1 MSKVILVTGSNTG
14 IGFDLVRVLAE
25 KGHTVYL
32 SARNEAAGKEAQE
45 KLKADGLYVKF
56 VRIDVIDGDSIAAAK
71 DLIREA
77 EGKLDVL
84 VNNAGIAQFLNDS
97 AVTMSMDTARRIFD
111 TNFFGL
117 VQVTTAFI
125 PLLRASKE
133 GVITNVGS
141 ELGSNESRAKL
152 ENYVWHAAYSASKA
166 AVNSY
171 TIALARELKK
181 DGIKANVV
189 SPGFTATKLNN
200 FRGTQTIHEGT
211 EVVLRWVLLD
221 KNGPTGQFGAPEG
234 LFTW

>member
-32 SARNEAAGKEAQE
+32 SARNEAAGKEAQA
-45 KLKADGLYVKF
+45 KLKADGLNVNF
-56 VRIDVIDGDSIAAAK
+56 VRMDVTDYDSITAAK
-71 DLIREA
+71 ALIEEA

-84 VNNAGIAQFLNDS
+84 VNNAGIAVINDT
-97 AVTMSMDTARRIFD
+97 VVDVSMDVVRRIFD

-125 PLLRASKE
+125 PLLRASEE
-133 GVITNVGS
+133 GVIVNVSS
-141 ELGSNESRAKL
+141 ELGSNGSQAQ
-152 ENYVWHAAYSASKA
+152 NYLGYPVYAASKA

-189 SPGFTATKLNN
+189 TPGYTATKLNN
-200 FRGTQTIHEGT
+200 FQGTQTIREGT
-211 EVVLRWVLLD
+211 EVVLKWVLLD
-221 KNGPTGQFGAPEG
+221 KDGPTGQFGALEG
-234 LFTW
+234 LYPW

>member
-14 IGFDLVRVLAE
+14 IGLDLVRVLAE

-56 VRIDVIDGDSIAAAK
+56 VRIDVTDGDSIAAAK
-71 DLIREA
+71 NLIKEV

-84 VNNAGIAQFLNDS
+84 VNNAAVSEFLNDS

-125 PLLRASKE
+125 PLLQDSGE
-133 GVITNVGS
+133 GVITNVTSG
-141 ELGSNESRAKL
+141 LGSNRYRAQR
-152 ENYVWHAAYSASKA
+152 EDYVFNAAYSASKA

-181 DGIKANVV
+181 DGIKVNAV

-200 FRGTQTIHEGT
+200 FTGTLTVREGT

-221 KNGPTGQFGAPEG
+221 KDGLTGQFGGPEG